1 MYRDNTTNLFSS
13 IIALMVIIIPIS
25 MCSVG
30 VSEATEFE
38 DTITV
43 EKTWT
48 KMQCDGEGSCSERY
62 LVRATSGEVFQI
74 TDSLYRAQF
83 RSSDLWSQMSPG
95 ETYQI
100 RGDGYRFGCTSSYRR
115 IFSANLVN

>member
-1 MYRDNTTNLFSS
+1 MYRNNSISFTTS
-13 IIALMVIIIPIS
+13 IVMLAMIFIPIS

-38 DTITV
+38 DVITV

-48 KMQCDGEGSCSERY
+48 KMNCSGEGKCYERY
-62 LVRATSGEVFQI
+62 LVRASYGEVFEI
-74 TDSLYRAQF
+74 TDSLYRGQF

-95 ETYQI
+95 ETYRIQ
-100 RGDGYRFGCTSSYRR
+100 GDGYRFGCTSSYRR
-115 IFSANLVN
+115 IYSANLVN